1 MGNAET
7 HEAYKAGEIFSMVMN
22 SANHVSPNSKD
33 FGVLEAPTKITT

>member
-1 MGNAET
+1 MGSVET
-7 HEAYKAGEIFSMVMN
+7 PEAYKGGEIFSMVMN